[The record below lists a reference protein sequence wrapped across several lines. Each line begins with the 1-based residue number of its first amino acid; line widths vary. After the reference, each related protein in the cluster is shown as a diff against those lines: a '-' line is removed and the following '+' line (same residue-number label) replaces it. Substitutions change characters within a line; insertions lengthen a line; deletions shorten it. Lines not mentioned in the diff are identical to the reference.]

1 MHVLLLPTPT
11 PPPPPAAPGTVLD
24 TMGLH
29 WTAWRQLA
37 KEYGFELS
45 VQKLLSLAGELRE
58 LLAQRTPIPGC
69 FRPSKVPAWLPAAP
83 VWHPGGFHSMIEMP
97 CPHGLYPTCRQ
108 AHQGNPG
115 AAL

>member
-11 PPPPPAAPGTVLD
+11 PSPPPAAPGTVLD

-58 LLAQRTPIPGC
+58 QPAQRTPAPRC
-69 FRPSKVPAWLPAAP
+69 LWPTKLPAAP
-83 VWHPGGFHSMIEMP
+83 GWHPGGFHSVITTP